1 MEGILRK
8 CPEFCTLGV
17 DSPFQTNTALQLKN
31 KKKQKNYAQEE
42 KTLVFF

>member
-17 DSPFQTNTALQLKN
+17 DSPFQTNTALQLK
-31 KKKQKNYAQEE
+31 KKKKDYAQEE

>member
-17 DSPFQTNTALQLKN
+17 DSPFQTNTALQLK
-31 KKKQKNYAQEE
+31 KKKKKDYAQEE